1 MTSEKCNISKVL
13 EALRISQAEIEAC
26 HVREVAKHAADKMF
40 AALNHNEFNLFMN
53 MRKEITTAIMKP
65 D

>member
-13 EALRISQAEIEAC
+13 EALRIS
-26 HVREVAKHAADKMF
+26 VREVAKHAADKMF
-40 AALNHNEFNLFMN
+40 AALNPNEFTLFMN